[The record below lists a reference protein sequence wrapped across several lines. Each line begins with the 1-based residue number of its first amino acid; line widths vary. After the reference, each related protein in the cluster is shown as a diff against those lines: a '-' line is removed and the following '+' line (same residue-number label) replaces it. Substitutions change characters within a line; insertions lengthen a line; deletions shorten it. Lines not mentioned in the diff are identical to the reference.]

1 MKKLTL
7 TLSLLVVSAFM
18 FFQFTPKT
26 EDSQLFKTN
35 LRIVIQDDLGNIQEG
50 ATVTLYGNKDDY
62 RKSENQVT
70 ESQVTD
76 KKGRVTFK
84 ELEPKVYHVH
94 AEKGK
99 MNNNNLGVQTDTLEG
114 GKLNKVAIVIQ

>member
-1 MKKLTL
+1 MKKLTIA
-7 TLSLLVVSAFM
+7 LSLLVVSAFM

-26 EDSQLFKTN
+26 ESNQFLKTN

-50 ATVTLYGNKDDY
+50 ATVTLYGSNEDY
-62 RKSENQVT
+62 RKSENPVAD
-70 ESQVTD
+70 SQVTD

-84 ELEPKVYHVH
+84 DLEPKVYHVH

>member
-1 MKKLTL
+1 MKKLTIA
-7 TLSLLVVSAFM
+7 LSLLVLSAFM

-26 EDSQLFKTN
+26 EDAQFFKTN

-62 RKSENQVT
+62 RKSENPVADPQM
-70 ESQVTD
+70 TD

-84 ELEPKVYHVH
+84 DLEPKVYHVH

-99 MNNNNLGVQTDTLEG
+99 MNNNNLGVQTDTLEAK
-114 GKLNKVAIVIQ
+114 KLNKVAIVIQ